1 MINHKLTL
9 IMSREFPLCKV
20 MGAAFKGGWVNCWQL
35 RKSYSVVP
43 ANALLKSVFYW
54 KLAVNCCNL
63 LASFSQ
69 FLEVESCN
77 PEPFLFVFRTILV
90 SVW

>member
-1 MINHKLTL
+1 
-9 IMSREFPLCKV
+9 MSREFPLCKV

-35 RKSYSVVP
+35 RKSYSVVT

-63 LASFSQ
+63 LGLLQAAPRGRV
-69 FLEVESCN
+69 LYA
-77 PEPFLFVFRTILV
+77 
-90 SVW
+90 